1 MTDNTYKNLGIIGY
15 DSVRFVS
22 LDLERS
28 KDFYVD
34 KLDMA
39 ITAKTSPE
47 FEAQHGYKGLVFSAR
62 NINMEVVEST
72 STKSAPARHLASY
85 AAGISNVDFL
95 VQDIQFAFD
104 TLESRGATIIDEI
117 QTVELDGKTYR
128 RFEIATPLGNTT
140 YGFVQRKGFD
150 THAPGWTRASE
161 GGNNKYDLAGVDHLT
176 SNMRTLKPFIDWCKD
191 VMGFKEFWNIA
202 FHTSDIDPT
211 RTSGSGLKSIVVW
224 DEESGVKFAN
234 NEPARP
240 FFNNSQIQLYLNDF
254 GGPGVQHAAFGVR
267 DIVDAV
273 PAMREAGIEFL
284 HTPANYYDA
293 SPARLAEQGVPK
305 IDEDYDVLRNTGIL
319 IDGQDEKYLL
329 QIFMKEAALLY
340 NQPKAGPFFI
350 ELIQRKGDRGFGGG
364 NFRALFESI
373 EREQA
378 ERI

>member
-1 MTDNTYKNLGIIGY
+1 MTSPKNLGIIGY
-15 DSVRFVS
+15 DAVRFVS

-28 KDFYVD
+28 HDFYVN

-39 ITAKTSPE
+39 ITSRTTPE
-47 FEAQHGYKGLVFSAR
+47 FESEHGYKGVTFSAR

-72 STKSAPARHLASY
+72 SETSAPAMHLKNY

-95 VQDIQFAFD
+95 VQDIEFTFK
-104 TLESRGATIIDEI
+104 TLEERGASIINDV
-117 QTVELDGKTYR
+117 QTTEQDGKTYR

-140 YGFVQRKGFD
+140 YGFVERDGFD
-150 THAPGWTRASE
+150 AHAPGWTKTQE
-161 GGNNKYDLAGVDHLT
+161 GGQNKYDLAGIDHLT

-211 RTSGSGLKSIVVW
+211 RQSGSGLKSIVVW

-267 DIVDAV
+267 DILTAV
-273 PAMREAGIEFL
+273 PSLREQGVEFL
-284 HTPANYYDA
+284 HTPSNYYDS
-293 SPARLAEQGVPK
+293 SPGRLAEQGVSK
-305 IDEDYDVLRNTGIL
+305 IDEDYEELRTTGIL
-319 IDGQDEKYLL
+319 VDGEDEKYLL
-329 QIFMKEAALLY
+329 QIFMKEAAILY
-340 NQPKAGPFFI
+340 EQPKAGPFFV

-373 EREQA
+373 EREQSD
-378 ERI
+378 RV